1 MLGIRWPM
9 PATAPL
15 FIASILAGV
24 GGGGGVG
31 CASTPAARPTAP
43 PAEGVASKRAAGEA
57 TGRIV
62 SARAFSEHW
71 TVSVQPGPGLEHPTT
86 FTWGIGP
93 SAVGTLTED
102 GASGEVL
109 RLAGT
114 LSTVEGERPTTISF
128 APADCVDDGDTHH
141 AYRVT
146 VEIAGIDVDAGCGD
160 LAK

>member
-31 CASTPAARPTAP
+31 CVSTSAAPTP
-43 PAEGVASKRAAGEA
+43 PAERVLRKRVAGEA
-57 TGRIV
+57 TARIV
-62 SARAFSEHW
+62 AARAFSEHW
-71 TVSVQPGPGLEHPTT
+71 TVSVKPGTGLEHPTT